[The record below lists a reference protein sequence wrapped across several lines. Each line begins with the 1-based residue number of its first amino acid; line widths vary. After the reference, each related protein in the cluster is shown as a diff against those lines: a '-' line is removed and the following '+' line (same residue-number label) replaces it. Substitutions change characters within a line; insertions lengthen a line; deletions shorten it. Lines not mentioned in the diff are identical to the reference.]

1 MSADVMSGSPSA
13 EHSTSE
19 EHSTFAEHSFFTEH
33 SIESAPPAA
42 RRFLTATRD
51 HLGYLPAGMARMAAS
66 PQLTDGFLKLTA
78 IFENTTLEPVAREV
92 VVMTVATRNRCHIC
106 VAMHTARLTA
116 LAADP
121 GLITALRD
129 PNRAEPLPDE
139 HLDAVRVFTLRVL
152 DTAGDVGDQ
161 AMQDF
166 LAAGYTTQNALEVV
180 LGVGTYTMS
189 TLANRLTGAPVDD
202 QLAAYAWALSC
213 SMTRNDGDERVY
225 LRPLDPDDQDEFV
238 AQARASA
245 GLHHPWYSMP
255 TTREDFQTYLAKFSL
270 PTAEGFLVCL
280 RDGGALAG
288 MITIDSIIRGRFQS
302 ASVSYA
308 AFAAAAGRGYM
319 SEGLGL
325 ALRYAFG
332 ELRLH
337 RLEANIQPANRA
349 SLGLVGRLGFRKE
362 GYAPAM
368 LFIDGAWRDHER
380 WAITREMTAFPPVDP
395 HPTLPAP

>member
-1 MSADVMSGSPSA
+1 MSADVISGSPFT
-13 EHSTSE
+13 EHSV
-19 EHSTFAEHSFFTEH
+19 FTEH

-42 RRFLTATRD
+42 RRFLAATRD

-66 PQLTDGFLKLTA
+66 PQIVDGFLKLNA
-78 IFENTTLEPVAREV
+78 IFESTGLEPLAREV

-106 VAMHTARLTA
+106 VAMHTAM
-116 LAADP
+116 LAAH
-121 GLITALRD
+121 GASAELIEALRD
-129 PNRAEPLPDE
+129 PDRAEPLPDE
-139 HLDAVRVFTLRVL
+139 RLDAIRVFTRRVL
-152 DTAGDVGDQ
+152 DTAGGVGDQ
-161 AMQDF
+161 ALRDF

-180 LGVGTYTMS
+180 LGIGTYTMS

-213 SMTRNDGDERVY
+213 SMTQIDGDAVM
-225 LRPLDPDDQDEFV
+225 LRSLEPGDQDEFV
-238 AQARASA
+238 AQARASVK
-245 GLHHPWYSMP
+245 LHHPWYSMP

-325 ALRYAFG
+325 ALWYAFG

-380 WAITREMTAFPPVDP
+380 WAITREMTDFPPVDP
-395 HPTLPAP
+395 HPTLPAR